1 MRGLS
6 GTPSR
11 EPLWLSAGRRHV
23 YEELST
29 LSFCLQRICI
39 INWKGG
45 CGKTTI
51 ATNLAVAL
59 AARGLATGIAD
70 YDRQKTAKSWAKLRP
85 KNAIPVS
92 VVDWRKDFGAH
103 PKSLERLII
112 DCPPSLRAKGVR
124 AVIAESKVVVIPL
137 LPSLFDEMATLRF
150 VKRVATIKSV
160 REGNTKLLLVAN
172 RYRSDRR
179 SGRILEDF
187 VVANTMLLVARI
199 PEREIYS
206 DLARKGLTVFDCHT
220 KTSVDQQQ
228 QWLPL
233 IHAIEMEE

>member
-1 MRGLS
+1 M
-6 GTPSR
+6 T
-11 EPLWLSAGRRHV
+11 E
-23 YEELST
+23 
-29 LSFCLQRICI
+29 RICI

-51 ATNLAVAL
+51 ATTLAVAL
-59 AARGLATGIAD
+59 AARGLATGLAD

-85 KNAIPVS
+85 KNAIALS
-92 VVDWRKDFGAH
+92 AFDWREDFGAH

-124 AVIAESKVVVIPL
+124 AVIAECKVVVIPL

-150 VKRVATIKSV
+150 VKRLAAMKAV
-160 REGNTKLLLVAN
+160 REGKTHLLLVAN

-179 SGRILEDF
+179 SSQMLEDF
-187 VVANTMLLVARI
+187 LVANTMLLVARI

-206 DLARKGLTVFDCHT
+206 DLARKGLTIFDGQT
-220 KTSVDQQQ
+220 KPSIDQQQ
-228 QWLPL
+228 AWLPL
-233 IHAIEMEE
+233 IRAVEMET